1 MTISSNHNTKHM
13 QLNELGEFGLI
24 GKIKELF
31 SAISLHGCR
40 GIGDDC
46 AVIPTGAGESLTVT
60 TDMLVEEIH
69 FLRSATDPYR
79 LGRKSLAVNLSDVAA
94 MGATPFASFLSIA
107 LPRDV
112 SAEWAEQFMEGYRS
126 LSAEFG
132 VALLGGDTTSAPE
145 HIAINVV
152 AVGRADERKIKYR
165 STAKAGDIIYVTGY
179 LGDSAQGLIDI
190 CNGAG
195 DSAFARVHLD
205 PAPCVHEGI
214 WLGQQ
219 PEVHAMMDLSD
230 GLASDLRHIL
240 KASGVSAEVL
250 LDKIPTKVDV
260 KLAVGGGEDYQLLLT
275 VAANSALEIAAA
287 FAARFGKPL
296 YEIGKIEAGAP
307 DITWIGEKA
316 AEIANCRGFSHF

>member
-1 MTISSNHNTKHM
+1 M

-24 GKIKELF
+24 DKIGELF
-31 SAISLHGCR
+31 SSIPHHGCR

-46 AVIPTGAGESLTVT
+46 AVIPLGSAESLTVT
-60 TDMLVEEIH
+60 TDMLVEEVH

-107 LPRDV
+107 LPRNV
-112 SAEWAEQFMEGYRS
+112 TAEWTEQFMEGYRS
-126 LSAEFG
+126 LSGEFG

-152 AVGRADERKIKYR
+152 AVGRADNRKIKYR
-165 STAKAGDIIYVTGY
+165 YTAKEKDIIYVTGY

-190 CNGAG
+190 RNGAG
-195 DSAFARVHLD
+195 GSAFARVHLD
-205 PAPCVHEGI
+205 PAPCVREGI
-214 WLGQQ
+214 WLGEQ

-240 KASGVSAEVL
+240 KASGVAAEVL
-250 LDKIPTKVDV
+250 LDKIPTKVGV
-260 KLAVGGGEDYQLLLT
+260 KLAVSGGEDYQLLLT
-275 VAANSALEIAAA
+275 VAANSAPKIAAA
-287 FAARFGKPL
+287 FTAQFGRPL
-296 YEIGKIEAGAP
+296 YEIGKIKAGAP
-307 DITWIGEKA
+307 DITWIGERA
-316 AEIANCRGFSHF
+316 AEIADSRGFCHF